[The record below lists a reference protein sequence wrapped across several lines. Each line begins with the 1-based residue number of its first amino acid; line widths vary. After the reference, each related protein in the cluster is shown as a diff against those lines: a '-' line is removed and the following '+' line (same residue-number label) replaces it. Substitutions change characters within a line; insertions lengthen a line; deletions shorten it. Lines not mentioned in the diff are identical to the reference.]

1 MILSI
6 SGIFK
11 MILMIVGALVLI
23 RFIGQLLVA
32 KRNMEEERKLNEE
45 NRKFH
50 QAKKESLKSFGKT
63 KIIKNKKDLQG
74 HVQDVDYQEVDE

>member
-63 KIIKNKKDLQG
+63 KIINNKKDLQG